1 LRVGVDASCWAN
13 DRGYGRFTRE
23 ILRLL
28 PVLAPDDEFVCF
40 IDPGL
45 AEHFDLK
52 APNVRSVVVNS
63 AVAPTKAASA
73 QGNRSVPDMLR
84 FTRAVA
90 RESLDVFFSPSVYTY
105 FPLPPG
111 LPALVTVHDA
121 IAERFPELTLPS
133 RRARVFWRSK
143 VRFAL
148 WQARL
153 VLTVSAYSAREL
165 VAVLGVAR
173 ERIRIAL
180 EAPAAAD
187 RPSGSSVP
195 IAEAAARIG
204 LPPGARWIV
213 YVGGFNP
220 HKRVDLLV
228 RVHAELVAEL
238 GADAPYLVLVGSAD
252 RDSFHK
258 DVGSIRQAIEMAGTV
273 DRVRWTGFVRDEELR
288 HIHSGAVALVLASEC
303 EGFGLPAIEAAACCT
318 PVVATVESPLPE
330 LLEGGGLFVEPGN
343 REALKAALL
352 SLLSNEADRLRMGAQ
367 ARARASEL
375 TWTRSAT
382 AVLAALREAA
392 GQAQPARFSPAI
404 RARRHLEAAR

>member
-1 LRVGVDASCWAN
+1 VLPIRIEVGGSIPIAKGDGLRVGVDASCWAN

-28 PVLAPDDEFVCF
+28 PGLAPDDEFVCF

-52 APNVRSVVVNS
+52 GPNVRSVVVNS

-73 QGNRSVPDMLR
+73 QSNRSVPDMLR

-90 RESLDVFFSPSVYTY
+90 RESLNVFFSPSVYTY

-153 VLTVSAYSAREL
+153 VLTVSPYSAREL

-173 ERIRIAL
+173 DRIRVAL
-180 EAPAAAD
+180 EAPAAAY
-187 RPSGSSVP
+187 RPSGSP
-195 IAEAAARIG
+195 GQITEAAGRLG

-220 HKRVDLLV
+220 HKRVDVLV
-228 RVHAELVAEL
+228 RVHAELVSEL
-238 GADAPYLVLVGSAD
+238 GSTAPYLVLVGSAD

-258 DVGSIRQAIEMAGTV
+258 DVGSIRQIIEAAGSG
-273 DRVRWTGFVRDEELR
+273 DYVRWAGFVQDEELR
-288 HIHSGAVALVLASEC
+288 HIHSGAVALVLVSEC
-303 EGFGLPAIEAAACCT
+303 EGFGLPAVEAAACGT

-330 LLEGGGLFVEPGN
+330 LLEGGGIFC
-343 REALKAALL
+343 
-352 SLLSNEADRLRMGAQ
+352 
-367 ARARASEL
+367 RA
-375 TWTRSAT
+375 
-382 AVLAALREAA
+382 
-392 GQAQPARFSPAI
+392 G
-404 RARRHLEAAR
+404 